1 MRSGSYGVRLSNM
14 GGSYSRTAAAR
25 PRRGATCYGK
35 PAMVTVETRNLTKV
49 YKSRR
54 GDVVAVE
61 NLDLSIRAG
70 EVFGLLGPNGAGKT
84 TTIRMLCGLIR
95 PTGGTVHVDGI
106 PLSDRPADVRRR
118 VALVPED
125 AGDFR
130 NLTLLEEL
138 DYYGALYG
146 LDRATVRSRSE
157 ELLAR
162 LGLADRRN
170 HLLKTFSRGMRR
182 KFHLVRAVLHEPRV
196 LLLDEPTAGLDPN
209 IVEDV
214 WDLLKALARDHHVT
228 VVLCSH
234 HLEEVERLCD
244 RVGILRGRLLVQ
256 GSIAELSGAHRT
268 YRIRLTGASNGSA
281 SMIAGAA
288 GVWRVEEADGHT
300 LRVHL
305 DGEPAAV
312 VPELVR
318 RLVQGGAGV
327 IEVAP
332 HGRDLR
338 SLYREAVGDGAIETP
353 AEEGGAR

>member
-214 WDLLKALARDHHVT
+214 WDLLKALARKRQVT

-244 RVGILRGRLLVQ
+244 RVGILRRRLLVE
-256 GSIAELSGAHRT
+256 GLLAELSGSHRQ
-268 YRIRLTGASNGSA
+268 YRIRLSGAPNGYVDA
-281 SMIAGAA
+281 VA
-288 GVWRVEEADGHT
+288 GVTGVRRVDAIDERV
-300 LRVHL
+300 LRVQL
-305 DGEPAAV
+305 DDDAGKV
-312 VPELVR
+312 VPHVVR
-318 RLVQGGAGV
+318 RLVAGGADV
-327 IEVAP
+327 LEVTP

-338 SLYREAVGDGAIETP
+338 SLYRNAVES
-353 AEEGGAR
+353 GGAATS

>member
-1 MRSGSYGVRLSNM
+1 MLSI
-14 GGSYSRTAAAR
+14 
-25 PRRGATCYGK
+25 
-35 PAMVTVETRNLTKV
+35 ETRNLTKI
-49 YKSRR
+49 YRSRR
-54 GDVVAVE
+54 GEVVAVE

-84 TTIRMLCGLIR
+84 TTIRMLCGLLR
-95 PTGGTVHVDGI
+95 PTSGTIRVDGI
-106 PLSDRPADVRRR
+106 DLSANPSEVRRR
-118 VALVPED
+118 IALLPED

-130 NLTLLEEL
+130 NLTLAEEL

-146 LDRATVRSRSE
+146 LDRATVRQRSG

-182 KFHLVRAVLHEPRV
+182 KFHLVRAVLHRPRV

-214 WDLLKALARDHHVT
+214 WDLLRALARDNQVT

-244 RVGILRGRLLVQ
+244 RVGVLNRRLLVE
-256 GSIAELSGAHRT
+256 GSLAELSGSRRT
-268 YRIRLTGASNGSA
+268 FRIRLTGSPNGC
-281 SMIAGAA
+281 MQLLA
-288 GVWRVEEADGHT
+288 GVAGVRRVEQGPDHTIRIALASDAAD
-300 LRVHL
+300 
-305 DGEPAAV
+305 V

-318 RLVQGGAGV
+318 RLVESGAGV

-338 SLYREAVGDGAIETP
+338 SLYRDTVVDADRT
-353 AEEGGAR
+353 GGTS

>member
-1 MRSGSYGVRLSNM
+1 MTSI
-14 GGSYSRTAAAR
+14 
-25 PRRGATCYGK
+25 
-35 PAMVTVETRNLTKV
+35 ETRNLTMV

-54 GDVVAVE
+54 GGEIVAVE
-61 NLDLSIRAG
+61 SLDLSIRAG

-95 PTGGTVHVDGI
+95 PTRGTVHIDGI
-106 PLSDRPADVRRR
+106 DLSTHPQDVRRR

-130 NLTLLEEL
+130 NLTLREEL

-146 LDRATVRSRSE
+146 LGRATVRQRSE

-162 LGLADRRN
+162 LGLSDRCN
-170 HLLKTFSRGMRR
+170 DLLKTFSRGMRR
-182 KFHLVRAVLHEPRV
+182 KFHLVRAVLHQPRV

-209 IVEDV
+209 VVEDV
-214 WDLLKALARDHHVT
+214 WDLLKALARDHRVT

-244 RVGILRGRLLVQ
+244 RVGILKRRLLVE
-256 GSIAELSGAHRT
+256 GPLAELSGAHRT
-268 YRIRLTGASNGSA
+268 YRIRLADSPNGCA
-281 SMIAGAA
+281 EAAARVA
-288 GVWRVEEADGHT
+288 GVRRLERSADDRT

-305 DGEPAAV
+305 DGEPAAII
-312 VPELVR
+312 PELVR
-318 RLVQGGAGV
+318 RLVASGADV
-327 IEVAP
+327 VEVAP

-338 SLYREAVGDGAIETP
+338 SLYRDAIIEDDGGGGEGATP
-353 AEEGGAR
+353 

>member
-14 GGSYSRTAAAR
+14 GGSYSRSAAR
-25 PRRGATCYGK
+25 PRSGATCYGK
-35 PAMVTVETRNLTKV
+35 PPMVSVETRNLTKV

-106 PLSDRPADVRRR
+106 ALSEHPDEVRRR

-146 LDRATVRSRSE
+146 LDRTTVRTRSE
-157 ELLAR
+157 QLLER
-162 LGLADRRN
+162 LGLADRR
-170 HLLKTFSRGMRR
+170 HHRLKTFSRGMRR

-214 WDLLKALARDHHVT
+214 WDLLKALARERQVT

-244 RVGILRGRLLVQ
+244 RVGILRRRLLVE
-256 GSIAELSGAHRT
+256 GPLDDLSGAQRA
-268 YRIRLTGASNGSA
+268 YRIRLADAPNGYVETA
-281 SMIAGAA
+281 AGIAG
-288 GVWRVEEADGHT
+288 VRRVEEAPDHT

-305 DGEPAAV
+305 DGEPAAII
-312 VPELVR
+312 PELVR
-318 RLVQGGAGV
+318 RLVAGGAG
-327 IEVAP
+327 
-332 HGRDLR
+332 
-338 SLYREAVGDGAIETP
+338 
-353 AEEGGAR
+353 

>member
-1 MRSGSYGVRLSNM
+1 MRTVPRV
-14 GGSYSRTAAAR
+14 AR
-25 PRRGATCYGK
+25 MTSI
-35 PAMVTVETRNLTKV
+35 ETRNLSMV

-54 GDVVAVE
+54 GGRLVAVE
-61 NLDLSIRAG
+61 GLDLSIAAG

-95 PTGGTVHVDGI
+95 PTRGTVRIDGI
-106 PLSDRPADVRRR
+106 DLSDRPADVRRR

-146 LDRATVRSRSE
+146 LDRPTVRRRSE

-162 LGLADRRN
+162 LGLADRRDD
-170 HLLKTFSRGMRR
+170 LLKTFSRGMRR

-209 IVEDV
+209 VVEDV
-214 WDLLKALARDHHVT
+214 WGLLKALARERKVT

-244 RVGILRGRLLVQ
+244 RVGILRRRLLVE
-256 GSIAELSGAHRT
+256 GPLAELSGAHRT
-268 YRIRLTGASNGSA
+268 YRIRLADSSNGCAEAVSQV
-281 SMIAGAA
+281 A
-288 GVWRVEEADGHT
+288 GVRRVERGADDDRT

-312 VPELVR
+312 VPEVVR
-318 RLVQGGAGV
+318 RLVAAGAGV
-327 IEVAP
+327 VEVAP

-338 SLYREAVGDGAIETP
+338 SLYRDAVGEGSGGEGAT
-353 AEEGGAR
+353 R